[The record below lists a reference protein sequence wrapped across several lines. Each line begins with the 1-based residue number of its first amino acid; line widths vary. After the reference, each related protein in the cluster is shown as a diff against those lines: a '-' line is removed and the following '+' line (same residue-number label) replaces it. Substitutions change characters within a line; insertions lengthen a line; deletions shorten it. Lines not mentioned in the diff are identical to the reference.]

1 MTKAAGARPNV
12 TRPNVTRPN
21 VTRSSVK
28 DHAAGA
34 ADKAATG
41 AAHRDNFD
49 YLSPL
54 DTRYYGDDREVYAAL
69 HPYLSEAAVIGYQIK
84 VEQAIVASLEEAGVA
99 PRGISARM
107 AQAGSRVTP
116 AAVYEE
122 EHRTHHNIRALV
134 NCLAAH
140 LPEADRGFVHLF
152 ATSADIMDTARS
164 LALRDLTRD
173 VLLPELC
180 DLITVLI
187 EEALRYAELPQIG
200 RTHGRFA
207 EPITVGYWL
216 ANFIARL
223 TARAEKI
230 ASAAKELRGMFSGAV
245 GAHSALALAW
255 PDDPAAMELDVLD
268 RLGLKPGQGAVS
280 TQIIQPEYVVDYA
293 HALTSTFGVLAN
305 IADDFRHLMR
315 SEIAEAGE
323 DLDTHQVGS
332 STMPHKI
339 NPKNFE
345 NVKSLW
351 KAFVPRIMTV
361 YMDQV
366 SEHQRDLT
374 NSASMRFF
382 NELVAG
388 TFYAIRRLKG
398 ALKKT
403 RINPQTTKQN
413 LERACEQLIEAEPLY
428 IAFALTGHPG
438 GYYKA
443 RELVLKA
450 RESGSDLLSLLE
462 TDPEARNLWARV
474 PEERKAVIRDPARY
488 VGDSAAR
495 TRMVCEEARGKLDDP
510 SFLRQLDRPDERRTL
525 IVGG

>member
-1 MTKAAGARPNV
+1 VARNDAKRRAPAG
-12 TRPNVTRPN
+12 
-21 VTRSSVK
+21 
-28 DHAAGA
+28 D
-34 ADKAATG
+34 DKTLSETG
-41 AAHRDNFD
+41 ARDNFD

-54 DTRYYGDDREVYAAL
+54 DTRYYGDDRAVYAAL
-69 HPYLSEAAVIGYQIK
+69 HPYLSEAAVIRYQVK
-84 VEQAIVASLEEAGVA
+84 VEQAIVASLEQAGIA
-99 PRGISARM
+99 PRGISSRL
-107 AQAGSRVTP
+107 AQAAARVTP
-116 AAVYEE
+116 AAVYQEE
-122 EHRTHHNIRALV
+122 RRTHHNIRALV

-140 LPEADRGFVHLF
+140 LPEEERGFVHLF

-164 LALRDLTRD
+164 LALRDFTREA
-173 VLLPELC
+173 LLPELRE
-180 DLITVLI
+180 LVRTLI
-187 EEALRYAELPQIG
+187 EEALRYAEVPQIG

-223 TARAEKI
+223 TTRAEKI
-230 ASAAKELRGMFSGAV
+230 AAAAKDLRGMFSGAV

-255 PDDPAAMELDVLD
+255 PEDPAAIEREVLD
-268 RLGLKPGQGAVS
+268 RLGLRPGEGSVS
-280 TQIIQPEYVVDYA
+280 TQVIQAEYITDYA

-323 DLDTHQVGS
+323 DLDPHQVGS

-351 KAFVPRIMTV
+351 KAFMPRIMTV

-382 NELVAG
+382 SELAAG
-388 TFYAIRRLKG
+388 TFYATHRLNGAVKRARISPQAARR
-398 ALKKT
+398 
-403 RINPQTTKQN
+403 N
-413 LERACEQLIEAEPLY
+413 LERAREQMIEAEPLY
-428 IAFALTGHPG
+428 IAFALTGHAS

-450 RESGSDLLSLLE
+450 RESGSDLLSLVE
-462 TDPEARNLWARV
+462 ADPEASRLWARV
-474 PEERKAVIRDPARY
+474 PEERKAIIRDPARY
-488 VGDSAAR
+488 AGDSAAR
-495 TRMVCEEARGKLDDP
+495 TRAVCKEARDKLDNP
-510 SFLRQLDRPDERRTL
+510 WFLRQLERPDERKTL
-525 IVGG
+525 LVGG

>member
-1 MTKAAGARPNV
+1 MARNDAKRRISAGEDEAETEIRP
-12 TRPNVTRPN
+12 
-21 VTRSSVK
+21 
-28 DHAAGA
+28 
-34 ADKAATG
+34 
-41 AAHRDNFD
+41 RDNFD

-54 DTRYYGDDREVYAAL
+54 DTRYYGDDRSVYDAL
-69 HPYLSEAAVIGYQIK
+69 HPYLSEAAVIRYQIK
-84 VEQAIVASLEEAGVA
+84 VEQAIIASLEAAGVA
-99 PRGISARM
+99 PRGISARL
-107 AQAGSRVTP
+107 AQAGVRVTT

-134 NCLAAH
+134 NCLGAH
-140 LPEADRGFVHLF
+140 LPETDRGFVHLF
-152 ATSADIMDTARS
+152 ATSADVMDTARS
-164 LALRDLTRD
+164 LALRDLARD
-173 VLLPELC
+173 VLLPELR

-187 EEALRYAELPQIG
+187 DEALRHAELPQIG

-230 ASAAKELRGMFSGAV
+230 AAAARELRGMFSGAV
-245 GAHSALALAW
+245 GAHSALALVW
-255 PDDPAAMELDVLD
+255 PDDPAAMELDVLA
-268 RLGLKPGQGAVS
+268 RLGLKPGEGAAS
-280 TQIIQPEYVVDYA
+280 TQVIQPEYVTDLA
-293 HALTSTFGVLAN
+293 HALISTFGVLAN
-305 IADDFRHLMR
+305 IADDYRHLMR

-382 NELVAG
+382 SELVAG

-398 ALKKT
+398 AVRRT
-403 RINPQTTKQN
+403 RIIPQATRHN
-413 LERACEQLIEAEPLY
+413 LERAGEQLIAAEPLY
-428 IAFALTGHPG
+428 IAFALTGHPS

-462 TDPEARNLWARV
+462 TDPEACDLWARV
-474 PEERKAVIRDPARY
+474 PEERKAIIRDPARY
-488 VGDSAAR
+488 VGDCAAR
-495 TRMVCEEARGKLDDP
+495 TRAVCADARSKLDNP
-510 SFLRQLDRPDERRTL
+510 WFLRQLERPDEGKTL
-525 IVGG
+525 VVGS